1 MLEIIS
7 TYKWHLL
14 IALEVLFWLAF
25 ITFLVLKYWFDTK
38 AKIIFLTFT
47 IMFECLDLPIAIMDY
62 VNTGRISFF
71 QITILLVY
79 FYALTFGNQNMQ
91 KLDLYIKRKILVLKG
106 KPVSMEDKRLT
117 ASLSQLKYAKAV
129 KQGFAMHVS
138 IFLIVHIL
146 LLIEFAWPPLS
157 ANYISDLISN
167 QTKDIFQNEILNRT
181 SLMWSLFLIINGI
194 VVLLFTYSPLGSSKK
209 R

>member
-1 MLEIIS
+1 M
-7 TYKWHLL
+7 L

-129 KQGFAMHVS
+129 KQGFVMHVS

-181 SLMWSLFLIINGI
+181 SLMWSLFLIINGF